1 MDTPITSRLLDE
13 VRAEMARQR
22 VTQAMLAEA
31 TDIPA
36 SSLSRRLS
44 GRKPITLGE
53 ADQIARALGTDLL
66 VLIERASPREQV
78 PA

>member
-1 MDTPITSRLLDE
+1 MHTPITSRLLDE

-22 VTQAMLAEA
+22 VTQAMLAAA

-44 GRKPITLGE
+44 GQKPITLGE
-53 ADQIARALGTDLL
+53 ADQIARALGVDLL
-66 VLIERASPREQV
+66 VLIERAAPREQV
-78 PA
+78 SA